1 MKQTLA
7 RSWFALTAL
16 VVVAG
21 VLAQLFDVDTETG
34 HFTGTA
40 AVLNIFAFFTIT
52 SNLLLGAISLLL
64 AIRLDRESPVFWALR
79 LSAVLSI
86 LIVGIVFHIA
96 LAPLVEFSGLAQL
109 SNILLHTVTPI
120 MGPLGWL
127 VFGPRG
133 RVDRGA
139 VLWSVAYPIAWLV
152 FTMVRGPFVG
162 DFYPYPF
169 LEVVALGYPRVL
181 INCLVVA
188 ALFLLLAAGASLL
201 DRKLPRLDADDRK
214 VLR

>member
-1 MKQTLA
+1 MKQALA
-7 RSWFALTAL
+7 RIWFALTTL

-21 VLAQLFDVDTETG
+21 VIVQLLAVDTEGG

-40 AVLNIFAFFTIT
+40 AVLNVFVYFTIT
-52 SNLLLGAISLLL
+52 SNLLLGAITLVL
-64 AIRLDRESPVFWALR
+64 AAGRSPLSTVFWALR
-79 LSAVLSI
+79 LSSVLSI
-86 LIVGIVFHIA
+86 LVVGIVFHLA
-96 LAPLVEFSGLAQL
+96 LAPLVEFSGLAQV
-109 SNILLHTVTPI
+109 SNLLLHTVTPI

-133 RVDRGA
+133 RVDRRVVA
-139 VLWSVAYPIAWLV
+139 WSVVYPVAWLV

-181 INCLVVA
+181 LNCLLVA
-188 ALFLLLAAGASLL
+188 ALFLGLAAGAAAL
-201 DRKLPRLDADDRK
+201 DKRLPR
-214 VLR
+214 